1 MTDQGNADQTNTPHP
16 RPESAPSVRKRRGL
30 FAFAIIAV
38 AVIAGL
44 TGNMLTT
51 AFSQGFAWHAWH
63 DGGFTGGFMG
73 GPLTPAQ
80 IDDRIDRAT
89 KHLAI
94 ELDASA
100 DQQMKIAAIAK
111 AAVGDLLPMR
121 EKAQSAHRQA
131 AALLTAPTIDR
142 AAIEKLRA
150 DQIALAETAS
160 KRIAQAAADA
170 SDVLNPEQRRKVAD
184 WLAAF
189 QGGGGPWMMMRWH
202 HG

>member
-1 MTDQGNADQTNTPHP
+1 MVDQDTND
-16 RPESAPSVRKRRGL
+16 RSNIAPAPPAKAPGRARRGI
-30 FAFAIIAV
+30 FALAVIAIAV
-38 AVIAGL
+38 VAGL

-51 AFSQGFAWHAWH
+51 AFGQGFAWHAWH
-63 DGGFTGGFMG
+63 DGGFAGGFMG

-100 DQQMKIAAIAK
+100 DQQMKIAGIAK
-111 AAVGDLLPMR
+111 SAVADLRPMH
-121 EKAQSAHRQA
+121 EKALAARRQA
-131 AALLTAPTIDR
+131 AALLTAPTVDR
-142 AAIEKLRA
+142 AAIEKLRT
-150 DQIALAETAS
+150 DQIALADAAS

-170 SDVLNPEQRRKVAD
+170 SDVLNPDQRRKIAD
-184 WLAAF
+184 WLAALD
-189 QGGGGPWMMMRWH
+189 GGGPWMMMRWH